1 MNRLKTN
8 ANTLDI
14 LKYIMRHN
22 KINRNDWTINITG
35 RIGPTGKT
43 WLCNELVKAGYK
55 AKELSQFTMARL
67 LSDDGMN
74 HVIVDEDVKQVVV
87 VLNEILPMYEDK
99 WRKVS
104 DFNPDDVYTFDIR
117 READHV
123 LWVMVDIAEE
133 YGVVT
138 RADFKDLIGRKCDS
152 DDYHYGWL
160 PDAIR
165 KARVLRTRDG
175 WMIEFPKALPVV

>member
-1 MNRLKTN
+1 MNRLKDN

-22 KINRNDWTINITG
+22 KINRNDWTIIITG

-43 WLCNELVKAGYK
+43 WLCNELCKKGYR
-55 AKELSQFTMARL
+55 ATEDSQLTVARL
-67 LSDDGMN
+67 LSDDGTN
-74 HVIVDEDVKQVVV
+74 HVITNEDAKLVVI

-104 DFNPDDVYTFDIR
+104 DFDPDEVYTFDIR
-117 READHV
+117 REAEHV
-123 LWVMVDIAEE
+123 LWDMVDIAAE

-138 RADFKDLIGRKCDS
+138 RADFKNLIGRKCDS
-152 DDYHYGWL
+152 DDYHYGWFL
-160 PDAIR
+160 DAIR
-165 KARVLRTRDG
+165 KAQILRTRNG
-175 WMIEFPKALPVV
+175 WFIEFPKALPID

>member
-22 KINRNDWTINITG
+22 KINRNDWTVIITG

-43 WLCNELVKAGYK
+43 WLCNELCKKGYR
-55 AKELSQFTMARL
+55 ATEDSQLTVARL
-67 LSDDGMN
+67 LSDDGTN
-74 HVIVDEDVKQVVV
+74 HVITNEDAKLVVI

-104 DFNPDDVYTFDIR
+104 DFNPAYTYTFDTY
-117 READHV
+117 REANHV
-123 LWVMVDIAEE
+123 LWDMVDIADQ

-138 RADFKDLIGRKCDS
+138 RADFMDLINRDHGSLDHR
-152 DDYHYGWL
+152 YGWL
-160 PDAIR
+160 PLDIR
-165 KARVLRTRDG
+165 KAQVIKLEHG
-175 WMIEFPKALPVV
+175 YFISFPKSLPID